1 MGESG
6 MRFLGY
12 VVAISAFGAAISA
25 VPALAGKDL
34 DGIKSRN
41 VVRCGVGPGTPGFHF
56 PDSGGKWSGFNVDF
70 CKALAAAVLGNPDA
84 IELQPLTNEQRN
96 PALQTGQVD
105 VLLMNVT
112 RTYSR
117 STQVGFHFAPT
128 IFYDGQGLMVA
139 KSVGAKSIK
148 DLDGATICVK
158 PSTTTELS
166 LADTFRKLGLKYTPV
181 NITEQAE
188 INKAFTGGRCDVMT
202 DDSTELAAH
211 RSTFQNAADYEIL
224 PERLSKEPLSPAVRY
239 GDDHWYEIVDWTVN
253 ALVQAEEFGITQA
266 NLEEMKKSS
275 DPQVLRFLGVEPGYG
290 EMAGLKEGWI
300 AEVVKAVGNYG
311 EIFDR
316 HLGKESSF
324 NFARGQNAL
333 WTEGGLIYS
342 APFR

>member
-1 MGESG
+1 MNNRMSG
-6 MRFLGY
+6 
-12 VVAISAFGAAISA
+12 VVALGAMALVA
-25 VPALAGKDL
+25 AGPALAGKDL
-34 DGIKSRN
+34 DGIRERK

-56 PDSGGKWSGFNVDF
+56 PDSSGKWSGFNIDF
-70 CKALAAAVLGNPDA
+70 CKALATAVLGNPDA
-84 IELQPLTNEQRN
+84 IELQALTNEQRN

-139 KSVGAKSIK
+139 KSVHASSIK

-166 LADTFRKLGLKYTPV
+166 LSDTFRKLGLKYTPV

-188 INKAFTGGRCDVMT
+188 IDKAFTSRRCDVMT

-211 RSTFQNAADYEIL
+211 RSTYRNPDEYVIL

-239 GDDHWYEIVDWTVN
+239 GDDQWYEIVDWTVN
-253 ALVQAEEFGITQA
+253 ALVQAEEFGITKA
-266 NLEEMKKSS
+266 NMEEMKKSQ
-275 DPQVLRFLGVEPGYG
+275 DPQIQRFLGVEPGYG
-290 EMAGLKEGWI
+290 AMIGLQEGWI
-300 AEVVKAVGNYG
+300 ANVIAAVGNYG

-316 HLGKESSF
+316 NLGAASSF
-324 NFARGQNAL
+324 KFPRGQNEL
-333 WTEGGLIYS
+333 WTKGGLMYS
-342 APFR
+342 PPFR